1 MASHKS
7 VNHDSKC
14 PNVDRERVGLAIKN
28 LRRNVTFSSAECRAS
43 LSCFQLFGIAKISDD
58 WDALFACVT
67 HENILWLNISVHN
80 SFAVYIL
87 QTLGNLSS

>member
-58 WDALFACVT
+58 WDVLECPEEARKRGYVR
-67 HENILWLNISVHN
+67 
-80 SFAVYIL
+80 
-87 QTLGNLSS
+87 NLLL